1 MTNDTEKSSVR
12 DFWEEASAGEFW
24 AIGDDERERLA
35 TEAAQRYVFEPY
47 LPPFADFASGRD
59 RDVLEIGTG
68 MGTDHLHWARAAPRS
83 LTGVDLSNR
92 GVAYTRMRLLQDGFT
107 PRVMRGDAERLPFPD
122 NSFDLVYSW
131 GVIHH
136 SPDTPAA
143 VAEIRRVLRP
153 GGTARIMI
161 YHTRSLTGYMLW
173 ARYGLMRFRPCISMK
188 EIYARHLESPGTK
201 AYSVA
206 EAKDLFGAYDDVDI
220 RIQLNYGDLLQSE
233 VGRRHRGPLLKIAK
247 ALWPR
252 PLLRLFCKNHGLYL
266 LINARK

>member
-1 MTNDTEKSSVR
+1 M
-12 DFWEEASAGEFW
+12 
-24 AIGDDERERLA
+24 
-35 TEAAQRYVFEPY
+35 
-47 LPPFADFASGRD
+47 
-59 RDVLEIGTG
+59 
-68 MGTDHLHWARAAPRS
+68 
-83 LTGVDLSNR
+83 
-92 GVAYTRMRLLQDGFT
+92 
-107 PRVMRGDAERLPFPD
+107 
-122 NSFDLVYSW
+122 
-131 GVIHH
+131 IHH

-143 VAEIRRVLRP
+143 VAEILRVLRP

-173 ARYGLMRFRPCISMK
+173 ARYGLMRFRPGISMK
-188 EIYARHLESPGTK
+188 EIYAKHLESPGTK

-233 VGRRHRGPLLKIAK
+233 VGRRHRGPLLNIAK

>member
-24 AIGDDERERLA
+24 AIGDDERERLS

-68 MGTDHLHWARAAPRS
+68 MGTDHLHWARAEPRS

-143 VAEIRRVLRP
+143 VAEILRVLRP
-153 GGTARIMI
+153 GGTALIMI

-173 ARYGLMRFRPCISMK
+173 ARYGLMRFRPGISMK
-188 EIYARHLESPGTK
+188 EIYAKHLESPGTK